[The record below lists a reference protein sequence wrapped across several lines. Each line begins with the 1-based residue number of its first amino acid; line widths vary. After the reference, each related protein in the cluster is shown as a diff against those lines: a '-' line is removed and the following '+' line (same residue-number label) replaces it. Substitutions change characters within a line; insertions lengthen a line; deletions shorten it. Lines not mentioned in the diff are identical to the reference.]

1 MAEMLTPGY
10 AFREYT
16 ENIKKGKRRAIFQ
29 LYVKMH
35 ADLDKRGS

>member
-16 ENIKKGKRRAIFQ
+16 ENIKKGKSF
-29 LYVKMH
+29 VKSWKI
-35 ADLDKRGS
+35 A